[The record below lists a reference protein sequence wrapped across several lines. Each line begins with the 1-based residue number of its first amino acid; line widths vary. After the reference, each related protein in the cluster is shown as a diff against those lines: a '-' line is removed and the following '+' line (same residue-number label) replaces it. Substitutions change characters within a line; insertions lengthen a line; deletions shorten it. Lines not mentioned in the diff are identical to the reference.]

1 MPDTD
6 EEEDK
11 CPICL
16 SEINNPAQPEN
27 CKVSQQIS
35 DKNKTVINRTAP
47 FLPGTSAK
55 VGDRKD
61 HMPSLQCW
69 I

>member
-27 CKVSQQIS
+27 CKVSQFFSEKI
-35 DKNKTVINRTAP
+35 KLINRKAS
-47 FLPGTSAK
+47 FLLGTSAK
-55 VGDRKD
+55 MGDRKD
-61 HMPSLQCW
+61 HVPSLQC
-69 I
+69 

>member
-27 CKVSQQIS
+27 CKVSQHIS
-35 DKNKTVINRTAP
+35 EKNKTVINRKAY
-47 FLPGTSAK
+47 FLLGTSAK
-55 VGDRKD
+55 MGDRKD
-61 HMPSLQCW
+61 HVPSLQR
-69 I
+69 